1 MKILMVCLGNIC
13 RSPLAHG
20 ILLKKISVAELN
32 IQVDSAGTA
41 GYHVGEAP
49 DHRMCQTARK
59 YGFPID
65 DLRARKFIIGD
76 YDEFDL
82 IYVMD
87 ESNESNVLKL
97 ARTESDK
104 KKVKMILNES
114 YPGQDLEVPDPYYG
128 GGQGFMDVFNLLDS
142 ATDVIMAQLKT

>member
-1 MKILMVCLGNIC
+1 
-13 RSPLAHG
+13 
-20 ILLKKISVAELN
+20 
-32 IQVDSAGTA
+32 
-41 GYHVGEAP
+41 
-49 DHRMCQTARK
+49 MCQTARK

-65 DLRARKFIIGD
+65 DLRARKFIVED

-114 YPGQDLEVPDPYYG
+114 HPGQNLEVPDPYYG
-128 GGQGFMDVFNLLDS
+128 GGQGFMDVFNLLDG
-142 ATDVIMAQLKT
+142 ATDVIMAQLKK